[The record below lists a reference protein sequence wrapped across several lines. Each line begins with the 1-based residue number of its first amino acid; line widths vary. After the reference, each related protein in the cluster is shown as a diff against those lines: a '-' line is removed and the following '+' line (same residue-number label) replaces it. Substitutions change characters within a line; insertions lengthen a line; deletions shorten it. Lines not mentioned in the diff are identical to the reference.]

1 MGQVG
6 SNNAADA
13 EDIKAVVDNL
23 KVINEETKEE
33 LLRLISLLFLS
44 LSLLMISYFHYS

>member
-6 SNNAADA
+6 SNNAAYA
-13 EDIKAVVDNL
+13 EDIKAAVDNL

-33 LLRLISLLFLS
+33 LVRLIPLLFLS
-44 LSLLMISYFHYS
+44 FSLLMISYFHYS